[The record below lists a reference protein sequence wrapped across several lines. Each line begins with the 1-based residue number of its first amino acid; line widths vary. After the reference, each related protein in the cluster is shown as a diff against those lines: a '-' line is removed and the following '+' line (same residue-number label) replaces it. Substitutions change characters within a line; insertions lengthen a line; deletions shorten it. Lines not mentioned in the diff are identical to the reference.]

1 MSLYVFYGSV
11 HFGYEVF
18 FVPEKSLREK
28 SGISGK
34 SIFVCYVV
42 LVKDSHNLLLAFN
55 AVILTNFAI

>member
-1 MSLYVFYGSV
+1 MRAFLFQKKLLS
-11 HFGYEVF
+11 
-18 FVPEKSLREK
+18 EK